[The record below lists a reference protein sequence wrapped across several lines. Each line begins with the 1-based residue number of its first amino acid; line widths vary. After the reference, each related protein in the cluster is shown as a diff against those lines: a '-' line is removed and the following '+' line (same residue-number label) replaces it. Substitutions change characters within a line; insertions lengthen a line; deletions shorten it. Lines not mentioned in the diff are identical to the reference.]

1 MSDPSVMNSS
11 QAEQLS
17 STDAEFPWLRHYEQ
31 GVPAHIDIPDRPL
44 TWILDQTV
52 SRFPS
57 QTAFIYYGNRL
68 SYARFSS
75 LANRFAAALLRLG
88 IKKGDRVAIAL
99 PNIPQYP
106 IAFYGALRAGAVV
119 VPTNPLYTEREMQHQ
134 LADSGAR
141 VIVMLDMFYPV
152 GTRRARQYSPGTYHT
167 HQSRRFPAPA
177 FAHALPAQPA
187 QRQTPGTAPDGEER
201 REDATLHTMN
211 EYVGIAHKRRHR
223 GLQPAS
229 SAPLAMILPCCNIPA
244 AQLVSRK
251 VPCSH
256 IATCWRTPCRRATGT
271 SRRVMPGRS
280 RLCVAP
286 FFHVV
291 WHDGRHEPV
300 HPGGCHDGFAA
311 AVQSAKRS

>member
-1 MSDPSVMNSS
+1 MSDPSVINSS

-17 STDAEFPWLRHYEQ
+17 PTDAEFPWLRHYEQ
-31 GVPAHIDIPDRPL
+31 GIPAHIDIPDRPL

-119 VPTNPLYTEREMQHQ
+119 VPTNPLYTGREMQHQ

-141 VIVMLDMFYPV
+141 VVVMLDMFYPTV
-152 GTRRARQYSPGTYHT
+152 RAVRANTALEHIILTSPAD
-167 HQSRRFPAPA
+167 F
-177 FAHALPAQPA
+177 LPPLLRILYPLSQRNAKHPQP
-187 QRQTPGTAPDGEER
+187 RLTGEELR
-201 REDATLHTMN
+201 KDTTLHNMN
-211 EYVGIAHKRRHR
+211 SMLE
-223 GLQPAS
+223 
-229 SAPLAMILPCCNIPA
+229 
-244 AQLVSRK
+244 
-251 VPCSH
+251 SH
-256 IATCWRTPCRRATGT
+256 
-271 SRRVMPGRS
+271 
-280 RLCVAP
+280 
-286 FFHVV
+286 
-291 WHDGRHEPV
+291 
-300 HPGGCHDGFAA
+300 
-311 AVQSAKRS
+311 